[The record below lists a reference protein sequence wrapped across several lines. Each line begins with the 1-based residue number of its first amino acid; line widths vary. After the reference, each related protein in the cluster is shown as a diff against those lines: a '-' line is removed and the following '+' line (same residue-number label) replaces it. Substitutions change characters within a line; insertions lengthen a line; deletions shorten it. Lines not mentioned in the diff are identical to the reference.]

1 MYLYIEIESNRRE
14 THMWKIN
21 PTIIVRDVYHATQ
34 SATVLILFVSL
45 RHDSIK
51 NSNFSRCLKDY

>member
-1 MYLYIEIESNRRE
+1 MYLYIEIESNS
-14 THMWKIN
+14 KIN
-21 PTIIVRDVYHATQ
+21 PTIIIRDVYHATQ

-51 NSNFSRCLKDY
+51 NSNFSRCLKDS